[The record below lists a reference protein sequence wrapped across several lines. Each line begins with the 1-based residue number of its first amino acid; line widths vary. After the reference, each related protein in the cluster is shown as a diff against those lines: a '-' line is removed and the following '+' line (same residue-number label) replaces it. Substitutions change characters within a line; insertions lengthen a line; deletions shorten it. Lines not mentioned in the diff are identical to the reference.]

1 MHGTCRQHKN
11 IPRGLMEKGTCSLVP
26 IFCLTSKQKMGITL
40 SLLTMFEV
48 EFTEIY
54 FNREEETIHTQKRV
68 GFI

>member
-1 MHGTCRQHKN
+1 
-11 IPRGLMEKGTCSLVP
+11 MEKGTCSLVP

-68 GFI
+68 GFT